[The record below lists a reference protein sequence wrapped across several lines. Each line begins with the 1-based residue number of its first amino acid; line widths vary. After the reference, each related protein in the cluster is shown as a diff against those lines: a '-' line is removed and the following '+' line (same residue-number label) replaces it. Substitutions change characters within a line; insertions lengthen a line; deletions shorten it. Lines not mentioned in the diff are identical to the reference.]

1 MTNSFDVVKAMENA
15 EYRDTLSEEQLMELD
30 MPVLSEVD
38 AALIEG
44 GTGSGGVATVSGDCN
59 GTGRSCHT
67 LRGLWDEA
75 CSRVFEH

>member
-30 MPVLSEVD
+30 MPILSEID

-44 GTGSGGVATVSGDCN
+44 GVGSGHVASASGDCN
-59 GTGRSCHT
+59 GSGRSCESV
-67 LRGLWDEA
+67 RGLWDQVCTWA
-75 CSRVFEH
+75 LT